1 MWATRRLRFRQLPG
15 YGTPTGV
22 PRGLFERLD
31 SIVKRA
37 RVTPAYTEEIGAL
50 LGIIPTSPSR
60 PLPEDLKPAIVAS
73 ASFNDYKF
81 DVNVTRLGMTAYK
94 VQIQRSGASTWQ
106 DVAFATNNPSQVT
119 VTPTTP
125 GEPERVLVR
134 ADPSRQKPARRHPVR
149 PDVRYGKSVR
159 DQGRGLSVSEGFLR
173 SVGNIKLVSEV
184 RC

>member
-1 MWATRRLRFRQLPG
+1 MQFLASAETQLKAYQDAVRQYRILMTEGDVGDPTVAFPALPG

-134 ADPSRQKPARRHPVR
+134 AVLLDKNQPVGIPSDPTFVTVNP
-149 PDVRYGKSVR
+149 
-159 DQGRGLSVSEGFLR
+159 
-173 SVGNIKLVSEV
+173 
-184 RC
+184 